1 MERGLEQM
9 NLLVGPRFR
18 GSCGRKSSVP
28 VTGNFAHA
36 VSGFGYASVGGGGVS
51 FSNGRGVFLFSS
63 FPTASL
69 ATTSLAWTVCF
80 LAPTMN
86 RNSIRILGV

>member
-9 NLLVGPRFR
+9 NLLVGSRFR

-36 VSGFGYASVGGGGVS
+36 VSGFGYASVGGGG
-51 FSNGRGVFLFSS
+51 GVFF
-63 FPTASL
+63 
-69 ATTSLAWTVCF
+69 V
-80 LAPTMN
+80 
-86 RNSIRILGV
+86 